1 MRKTRQ
7 ALLVA
12 TTVAVMS
19 LMLTMVSGAAT
30 HAAPNAKSPLN
41 VMILEGGAI
50 PGLGNQQAGPVAA
63 ADYINAHGG
72 VDGHMIDATYCS
84 GGAGLF
90 GDPNSTATCASQA
103 VSNHDLAMVGTI
115 TGFEQNVYP
124 AIDAAKIPNFVGVAT
139 NPALDN
145 VNPMSFQ
152 VFPDSF
158 SSYAGQGIQLGMSK
172 CTKSALVATQ
182 GTPELSAYEMAF
194 NAGVRYTGHKA
205 AAPIEVASTVTDY
218 APTVALLESA
228 GDTCASFS
236 VTGGSLAAFLTA
248 IKDSGQNL
256 KVIVNETA
264 LGAQVL
270 AALGPLANG
279 VLANGLLLPQ
289 ELHTKDQKF
298 LNSTIAKY
306 QPGTPVTPFPWPQ
319 EEEMFYFGQL
329 AKAVYAA
336 HLPMTS
342 KNIIKEIPKIVLNYG
357 ITPPI
362 SFAKPGP
369 IKGAPKVY
377 DVESYQEIVKNQT
390 LVTVTKTPINPTAAI
405 KKYHLTE

>member
-1 MRKTRQ
+1 MRKPGQ
-7 ALLVA
+7 ASLVVIA
-12 TTVAVMS
+12 GMVAS
-19 LMLTMVSGAAT
+19 LMLTTVSGAAS
-30 HAAPNAKSPLN
+30 HAIAHAKAPLN

-50 PGLGNQQAGPVAA
+50 PGLGNQQAGPLAA
-63 ADYINAHGG
+63 ELYINAHGG
-72 VDGHMIDATYCS
+72 VNGHMINATYCS
-84 GGAGLF
+84 AGAGLF

-103 VSNHDLAMVGTI
+103 VANHDLALIGTI

-124 AIDAAKIPNFVGVAT
+124 AIDAANIPNLIGVAT

-145 VNPMSFQ
+145 VNKMAFQ

-158 SSYAGQGIQLGMSK
+158 SSYAGQGLQLGMNK

-182 GTPELSAYEMAF
+182 GTPLLSSYETAF
-194 NAGVRYTGHKA
+194 SAGVRYTGHKIGS
-205 AAPIEVASTVTDY
+205 PIEVASTVTDY

-228 GDTCASFS
+228 GDTCVSFS
-236 VTGGSLAAFLTA
+236 VTGGSLSAFLTA
-248 IKDSGQNL
+248 IKDSGQKL

-264 LGAQVL
+264 LGTQVL
-270 AALGPLANG
+270 AALGSLANG

-289 ELHTKDQKF
+289 ELNTKQQRF

-319 EEEMFYFGQL
+319 TEEMLYFSQL
-329 AKAVYAA
+329 AKAVYTAG
-336 HLPMTS
+336 LPMTS
-342 KNIIKEIPKIVLNYG
+342 KNIYKEIPKIVLDYG

-377 DVESYQEIVKNQT
+377 DVQSYQEIVKNQK
-390 LVTVTKTPINPTAAI
+390 LVTVTKIPIDPTAAI
-405 KKYHLTE
+405 KKYKLTE